1 MTRPRPVWTGGG
13 VGLLAVLAVALAL
26 RLPYLTERSLWYDEA
41 SSWQTAKFPLSEL
54 WQSVRMNVHMPLYYV
69 LLKAWMAVWG
79 ESVAALRGFSITFGL
94 VTVLGIDR
102 FARELYRVSAS
113 GDDRESGARQ
123 FGLVVAGLVAV
134 APFQVFGAI
143 EARMYALGTA
153 LTAVSSWLLLLL
165 LRQQGPRWLWWA
177 YGVSVVSLLYAHH
190 YGLFSVVAQALFL
203 ALYLVWL
210 ISLGALSEARALA
223 ANGAAVAATVGLVYL
238 PGFVLLR
245 GQTGRVQQEYW
256 IPELRW
262 RTFWGTFSEFLVP
275 THGFDFL
282 HGGQI
287 VCAVVVISWLVVAV
301 RGRRGDYLVL
311 ASAVIPLLLA
321 AAVSTIQPIW
331 VARYFRFAH
340 LFVLTAV
347 ALAIWKLTRRSLA
360 LRAVLVTLLFAVL
373 LGANAVFWNYLD
385 IPNGGGVRQAV
396 ATILAERCDGEMI
409 VTFNHHQY
417 VPAKYYVGDRA
428 TVRLLD
434 SGPLFWGRHLIRPT
448 DLISP
453 EQLRQAL
460 GRGVW
465 VIGTD
470 PLPGEQPVLAGAVPL
485 RQHEFHYYQS
495 LHRHLY
501 VHRFA
506 IPNQPPV
513 QERPAP

>member
-1 MTRPRPVWTGGG
+1 MTRPRPAQGGG
-13 VGLLAVLAVALAL
+13 GLGLLAVLAVALAL

-54 WQSVRMNVHMPLYYV
+54 WQSVRLNVHMPLYYV
-69 LLKAWMAVWG
+69 LLKAWMTVWG

-94 VTVLGIDR
+94 LTVSGMDR

-113 GDDRESGARQ
+113 GDDRESGGRQ
-123 FGLVVAGLVAV
+123 FGLMVAGLVAV
-134 APFQVFGAI
+134 APFQVFGSI

-153 LTAVSSWLLLLL
+153 LTAVSNWLLLLL
-165 LRQQGPRWLWWA
+165 LRERGPRGLWWA
-177 YGVSVVSLLYAHH
+177 YGASVVGLLYSHH
-190 YGLFSVVAQALFL
+190 YGLFSVIAQAVFF

-210 ISLGALSEARALA
+210 FSLGSLSEARAVA
-223 ANGAAVAATVGLVYL
+223 ANGAAVAVIVAVVYL
-238 PGFVLLR
+238 PGLVLLR

-282 HGGQI
+282 FGGQL
-287 VCAVVVISWLVVAV
+287 VCAVVLISCLIVAV
-301 RGRRGDYLVL
+301 RGRRGDNLVL
-311 ASAVIPLLLA
+311 ASAVLPLLLA

-331 VARYFRFAH
+331 IARYFRFAH
-340 LFVLTAV
+340 LFLLTAV
-347 ALAIWKLTRRSLA
+347 ALAVWKLTRRSSV
-360 LRAVLVTLLFAVL
+360 LRAVLVTLLFGVL
-373 LGANAVFWNYLD
+373 VGANAVFWNYLD

-396 ATILAERCDGEMI
+396 ATILAERRDGEMI
-409 VTFNHHQY
+409 VTFSHHQY
-417 VPAKYYVGDRA
+417 VPAKYYVSDRA
-428 TVRLLD
+428 TLRLLD
-434 SGPLFWGRHLIRPT
+434 SGPLFWGSHLIRPA

-453 EQLRQAL
+453 DRLQQAL

-470 PLPGEQPVLAGAVPL
+470 PVPGEQPVLAGAVL
-485 RQHEFHYYQS
+485 SRQHVFRYYQS

-501 VHRFA
+501 VHRFV
-506 IPNQPPV
+506 IPNRPSV
-513 QERPAP
+513 QERPGQ